1 MPEQQRPDVLEAA
14 ENESP
19 ARRPLE
25 PARQPETL
33 PQTGN
38 PEQPR
43 AVITPGVTRR
53 LQRSAGN
60 RAVAT
65 LLRQTDQDAGPRP
78 DGREQDAP
86 TGDRTAGRAGGTGPG
101 GTRSLAVAAPPE
113 SGPRGDGPVGTRT
126 AGAETGSNGPAP
138 GPAVVPAAEQTGGEL
153 ASAPGTVRG
162 DAGPQSDAPGAAGG
176 ESDATGVLAG
186 ALATLHRK
194 RAGVVEGAA
203 RRRARIEQV
212 ARAYRESVGRSF
224 TTQAQNVGREY
235 DATIEQINRE
245 LADRIQQVRSA
256 ETEHLAQA
264 AADAG
269 TERDELSGLTRAR
282 TASLDDSAR
291 TNAGQVRDTAASEAT
306 RAVAGGE
313 ERARRAAEMVD
324 ERAGPAAG
332 NEGTAQFIREV
343 RGRRLPQVQQRLRT
357 SAQEV
362 ATGVRQQGADVAGHI
377 TGEAVDGRREL
388 TGFFVRATNAVG
400 DSHTETTRA
409 IREAATAAVTSLQDA
424 VRAVTTRLARDR
436 DAKVRELRSG
446 EAAMASAID
455 QQVTDTLGRFDQ
467 ATRRDL
473 AELDWA
479 IERVHEGG
487 GDPDSTNQAVSDIAA
502 EIDRADG
509 EHQSTAEQFATSVD
523 QAATEADT
531 QVATRAAQVTS
542 GLATVRQELGG
553 RLTQSVDTARRE
565 MGRVLGEGTAQMR
578 APRREADTAS
588 ATAVRDTAAGWARR
602 VEDER
607 GRMAGQVDD
616 GLARQDTQLTKFGAD
631 LDGALR
637 EARTS
642 SSEGGFLSS
651 VGSFFSNLGDF
662 LLGVLEGVGLAVLD
676 LLKGLWTLVT
686 TVVGWV
692 IIAVVVIVAVVVVVL
707 FGWEALLVGLLVI
720 GLVVGLS
727 MGAYYVYL
735 AITQPNLTWRE
746 RGRLVGR
753 ALFEFA
759 LAALSAAELRGLT
772 SITKLGL
779 VAQLARRLGGLGE
792 AVRAIRV
799 LGSVE
804 RALLILDRVGD
815 AGLAMRL
822 INSVR
827 RFEDIVRLLDELGTA
842 ARVLELI
849 GNFGSARALLAALD
863 ALGSGARLEACA
875 TAFGGAARLAEVMR
889 AVGGADRFARYLGQ
903 LGDDVGRLAA
913 LVNDVGGA
921 PAFTRYVRAL
931 GDDAA
936 RLAGLVNDV
945 GGAPAFL
952 RDVRALGD
960 DAARLRRLVDGC
972 RSAEDFR
979 ALRRAVGDDV
989 VRLETM
995 LRNAG
1000 DDPALLMDLL
1010 TQPGAAT
1017 VDDIARLLELAAR
1030 DTAALAR
1037 LRGHVP
1043 DLARLVRYMEQAGA
1057 GNAGALADLM
1067 DLAVARGFPVE
1078 RIERMLA
1085 LANGVPAEFRRLA
1098 QALNRFPFPMPG
1110 AAPNAPVPTS
1120 IATGRFSIGAARI
1133 VMHRM
1138 SHYLERHVD
1147 LFFRFTAG
1155 NMNVDNTLWPPGTSA
1170 GDVATFLDEALGLL
1184 QAQGRLTASNL
1195 GQFLEVTLGNGV
1207 TARVMVDSVG
1217 GNLSVVSF
1225 HPVRGPGVVN
1235 FVLDEMRAFRALITG
1250 VQ

>member
-1 MPEQQRPDVLEAA
+1 MTTV
-14 ENESP
+14 
-19 ARRPLE
+19 
-25 PARQPETL
+25 
-33 PQTGN
+33 
-38 PEQPR
+38 
-43 AVITPGVTRR
+43 
-53 LQRSAGN
+53 
-60 RAVAT
+60 
-65 LLRQTDQDAGPRP
+65 
-78 DGREQDAP
+78 
-86 TGDRTAGRAGGTGPG
+86 
-101 GTRSLAVAAPPE
+101 
-113 SGPRGDGPVGTRT
+113 
-126 AGAETGSNGPAP
+126 PAP
-138 GPAVVPAAEQTGGEL
+138 QQTGGAMAGGEM
-153 ASAPGTVRG
+153 AAGEMAGGETAGGPGTVRG
-162 DAGPQSDAPGAAGG
+162 DAGPQFAPTAETAGTETAGG
-176 ESDATGVLAG
+176 DVDATGVLAG
-186 ALATLHRK
+186 ALATLAQK
-194 RAGVVEGAA
+194 RTDVVEGAA
-203 RRRARIEQV
+203 RRRARIEQ
-212 ARAYRESVGRSF
+212 AALAYRESVGRSF
-224 TTQAQNVGREY
+224 STQAQHIGREF
-235 DATIEQINRE
+235 DATIEQANRD
-245 LADRIQQVRSA
+245 LADQVQQVRSA
-256 ETEHLAQA
+256 ETAYLAQA

-269 TERDELSGLTRAR
+269 TEREELGGLTRAR
-282 TASLDDSAR
+282 HAGLDDAARSSAD
-291 TNAGQVRDTAASEAT
+291 QVRSTATSEAT
-306 RAVAGGE
+306 RAVSGGE
-313 ERARRAAEMVD
+313 ERARRAGEMVD

-362 ATGVRQQGADVAGHI
+362 ATGVRQQGGDVAGHI
-377 TGEAVDGRREL
+377 TGEAVEGRREL
-388 TGFFVRATNAVG
+388 TGFFARATTAVG
-400 DSHTETTRA
+400 DSHTETVRA

-424 VRAVTTRLARDR
+424 VREVTSRLAQDR
-436 DAKVRELRSG
+436 DAKIQELRSG

-467 ATRRDL
+467 ATQREL

-479 IERVHEGG
+479 VERVREGG
-487 GDPDSTNQAVSDIAA
+487 GDPDSTNQAVADIAA

-509 EHQSTAEQFATSVD
+509 EHQSSADQFVTSVD
-523 QAATEADT
+523 QSATEAGN
-531 QVATRAAQVTS
+531 QVAARAEQLAS
-542 GLATVRQELGG
+542 GLSTVRQELGG
-553 RLTQSVDTARRE
+553 RLRESVDTARRE
-565 MGRVLGEGTAQMR
+565 MGRAVTEGTAQMR

-588 ATAVRDTAAGWARR
+588 ATAVRDTAAGWTRR
-602 VEDER
+602 VADES
-607 GRMAGQVDD
+607 GRMVGQVDD

-707 FGWEALLVGLLVI
+707 FGWEALLIGLLVI

-727 MGAYYVYL
+727 MAGYYLYL

-753 ALFEFA
+753 ALFEVA
-759 LAALSAAELRGLT
+759 LAALSLAELRGLT
-772 SITKLGL
+772 SVTKLGQ

-792 AVRAIRV
+792 AVRAIRI

-815 AGLAMRL
+815 AALAMRL
-822 INSVR
+822 INAVR

-842 ARVLELI
+842 VRVLELI
-849 GNFGSARALLAALD
+849 GHFGGARALLAVLD
-863 ALGSGARLEACA
+863 ALGSGARLEACV
-875 TAFGGAARLAEVMR
+875 TAFGGAAELARVIR
-889 AVGGADRFARYLGQ
+889 ALGGAERFARYLGQ

-921 PAFTRYVRAL
+921 PAFVRYVRAL

-936 RLAGLVNDV
+936 RLAGLITDV

-952 RDVRALGD
+952 RCVRALGD
-960 DAARLRRLVDGC
+960 DAARLRRLVDAC
-972 RSAEDFR
+972 RTAEDFR
-979 ALRRAVGDDV
+979 ALLRAVGDDV

-1000 DDPALLMDLL
+1000 NDPVLLMDLL

-1017 VDDIARLLELAAR
+1017 VENIARLLELVAA
-1030 DTAALAR
+1030 DTAALGR

-1043 DLARLVRYMEQAGA
+1043 DLVRLLRYLEQAGP
-1057 GNAGALADLM
+1057 GNARALADLM

-1078 RIERMLA
+1078 RIERLLA
-1085 LANGVPAEFRRLA
+1085 LANGVPDEFRRLA
-1098 QALNRFPFPMPG
+1098 QALNRFPFPAAG

-1147 LFFRFTAG
+1147 LFFRFTAN
-1155 NMNVDNTLWPPGTSA
+1155 NMDLNNTLWPPGTTP
-1170 GDVATFLDEALGLL
+1170 GDVATLLDEALGLL

-1195 GQFLEVTLGNGV
+1195 GQFVEVTLGNGV
-1207 TARVMVDSVG
+1207 TARVMVDSIG

-1225 HPVRGPGVVN
+1225 HPVGGPGVVN